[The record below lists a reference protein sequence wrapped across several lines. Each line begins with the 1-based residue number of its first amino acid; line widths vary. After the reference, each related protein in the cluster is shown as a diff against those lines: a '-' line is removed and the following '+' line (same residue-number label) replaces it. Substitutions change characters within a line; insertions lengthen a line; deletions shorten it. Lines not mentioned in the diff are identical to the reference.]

1 MSKSQPIFIYGIT
14 IKDDRG
20 KLKNCQLCGVKF
32 TMSVKEHQCKR
43 CKRAVCDK
51 CAPNKAQ
58 VQKADGLSKKAH
70 RLCNFC
76 KDESDSLKKFLEQ
89 YKISFNKDSFSQQW
103 LQSFGTDTTKAKNDF
118 FNALDDAKL
127 SKDTNAY
134 DIFKAKLEVV
144 INDIDGFV
152 NYSIKDFM
160 MAALKNVESQRQK
173 EVVKTSILRVAGT
186 FLLLYPQIGYSHEI
200 VLITY
205 FLLCFASEA
214 SAYILL
220 TAIYAHIIPSQL
232 YPKTTTKYDLLNENA
247 IVVGVLKDALQVDTN
262 DMSVIKSFLSQKL
275 RCYLVTLSINL
286 FLFET
291 TFFIISS
298 VLMSGSNGQMD
309 LLAQMAVL
317 CQLSNQ
323 EMQKNKFNHEET
335 ELFMLRSLRTNQ
347 LSVLYKQTQNCDFES
362 YKKVYIT
369 TRSDSIKV
377 DNLNLSARQSMI
389 KPDMQKVNEI
399 NQKLQD
405 QIDRRDQE
413 LKKLNDEIIQLRDKI
428 KQLQKENQ
436 ILINQQQNNDS
447 EMYKNKLNDLRIDNQ
462 QLKSQIEQLK
472 NEISKS
478 KLQKEDDSKRY
489 NPIIQKTE
497 TIDSD
502 YENDLEEISQFKIKY
517 EQQIKNLKKQA
528 EEKKQQQNQPNQI
541 QIDELKE
548 NYENKI
554 KLLQKQVI
562 QLQQQNNTEDIRDLK
577 IQNQQLQMKLEKM
590 KDEKNKNELI
600 QQKNDE
606 IDLLTELNEELTKEN
621 QRLSKQFRDLKSQS
635 GASSAQQIKVLEEQN
650 KLMESKLEQYN
661 LLIQELMNN
670 INKVKIEKQK
680 QMEFSDL
687 KLKQKEDLEDV
698 KMVAEIRTVQ
708 TQLLKGMLKEN
719 QAQLTDII
727 NAITQMRQ
735 ILEKSKSLKL

>member
-20 KLKNCQLCGVKF
+20 KLKNCQLCGAKF
-32 TMSVKEHQCKR
+32 SMSVKEHQCKR

-58 VQKADGLSKKAH
+58 VQKADGLSKKSH

-76 KDESDSLKKFLEQ
+76 KDESDSLKRFLEQ

-103 LQSFGTDTTKAKNDF
+103 LQSFGTDIAKAKNDF
-118 FNALDDAKL
+118 LNALDDAKL

-160 MAALKNVESQRQK
+160 VAALKNVESFRQK

-186 FLLLYPQIGYSHEI
+186 LLLLYPQIGYSHEV

-220 TAIYAHIIPSQL
+220 TAIYAHILPSQL
-232 YPKTTTKYDLLNENA
+232 YPKTNTKYDLVNENA
-247 IVVGVLKDALQVDTN
+247 IVVGILRDALQVDSN

-298 VLMSGSNGQMD
+298 VLMSGSNGYMD

-317 CQLSNQ
+317 FQLSNQ

-389 KPDMQKVNEI
+389 KPDMQKVSEI
-399 NQKLQD
+399 NQKLQE
-405 QIDRRDQE
+405 QVDRRDLE
-413 LKKLNDEIIQLRDKI
+413 NKKLNEEIIQLRDKV
-428 KQLQKENQ
+428 KQLQKENS
-436 ILINQQQNNDS
+436 ILLSQQQNNDS
-447 EMYKNKLNDLRIDNQ
+447 EMYKIKLHEMRIDNSD
-462 QLKSQIEQLK
+462 LKSQIEQLK
-472 NEISKS
+472 NEISKY
-478 KLQKEDDSKRY
+478 KLQIEDDTKQK
-489 NPIIQKTE
+489 ITKQKTE
-497 TIDSD
+497 TMDSD
-502 YENDLEEISQFKIKY
+502 YENDLQEISQFKLKY
-517 EQQIKNLKKQA
+517 EQQIRNLKKQA
-528 EEKKQQQNQPNQI
+528 DEKKQQNQPNQI
-541 QIDELKE
+541 QIDEIKE

-562 QLQQQNNTEDIRDLK
+562 QLQSQDNTEEIRDLK
-577 IQNQQLQMKLEKM
+577 IQNQQLQKKLEKM
-590 KDEKNKNELI
+590 KDEKNKSELI
-600 QQKNDE
+600 LQKNDE
-606 IDLLTELNEELTKEN
+606 IELLTELNEELTKEN
-621 QRLSKQFRDLKSQS
+621 QRLAKQLRDLKSQS

-650 KLMESKLEQYN
+650 KLLELKLEQYH
-661 LLIQELMNN
+661 LLIQELVN
-670 INKVKIEKQK
+670 IIGKVKYEKQK
-680 QMEFSDL
+680 QLEFSDM
-687 KLKQKEDLEDV
+687 KFKQKEDLEDV

-719 QAQLTDII
+719 QAQLSDLMS
-727 NAITQMRQ
+727 NITQMRQ
-735 ILEKSKSLKL
+735 VLEKSKSLKL

>member
-20 KLKNCQLCGVKF
+20 KLKNCQLCGAKF

-58 VQKADGLSKKAH
+58 VQKADGLSKKTH

-76 KDESDSLKKFLEQ
+76 KDESDSLKRFLEQ

-160 MAALKNVESQRQK
+160 VAALKNVESFRQK

-186 FLLLYPQIGYSHEI
+186 LLLLYPQIGYSHEI

-220 TAIYAHIIPSQL
+220 TAIYAHILPSQL
-232 YPKTTTKYDLLNENA
+232 YPKANTKYDLANENS
-247 IVVGVLKDALQVDTN
+247 IVVGVLKDALQVDLN

-275 RCYLVTLSINL
+275 RQYLVTFSINL

-298 VLMSGSNGQMD
+298 VLMSGSNGYMD

-389 KPDMQKVNEI
+389 KPDMQKVSEI
-399 NQKLQD
+399 NQKLQEQVD
-405 QIDRRDQE
+405 KRDLE
-413 LKKLNDEIIQLRDKI
+413 NKKLNEEIIQLRDKV
-428 KQLQKENQ
+428 KQLQKENS
-436 ILINQQQNNDS
+436 ILLNQQQNNDS
-447 EMYKNKLNDLRIDNQ
+447 EMYKIKLHEMRIDNSE
-462 QLKSQIEQLK
+462 LKSQIEQLK
-472 NEISKS
+472 NEISKL
-478 KLQKEDDSKRY
+478 KLQKDDDTRWNATK
-489 NPIIQKTE
+489 QKTE

-502 YENDLEEISQFKIKY
+502 YENDLQEISQFKLKY

-528 EEKKQQQNQPNQI
+528 EEKKLQNQPNTM

-548 NYENKI
+548 SYENKI
-554 KLLQKQVI
+554 KLLQKQVQ
-562 QLQQQNNTEDIRDLK
+562 QLQQQDNIEEIRDLK
-577 IQNQQLQMKLEKM
+577 IQNQQLQKKLEKM
-590 KDEKNKNELI
+590 KDEKSKSELL

-635 GASSAQQIKVLEEQN
+635 GTSSAQQIKVLEEQN
-650 KLMESKLEQYN
+650 KLLEMKLEQYN
-661 LLIQELMNN
+661 LLIQELMIN
-670 INKVKIEKQK
+670 INKVKLEKQK
-680 QMEFSDL
+680 QLEFSDL

-719 QAQLTDII
+719 QAQLSDLIA
-727 NAITQMRQ
+727 AITQMRQ
-735 ILEKSKSLKL
+735 ILEKSKTLKL

>member
-20 KLKNCQLCGVKF
+20 KLKNCQLCGAKF

-58 VQKADGLSKKAH
+58 VQKADGLSKKSH

-76 KDESDSLKKFLEQ
+76 KDESDSLKRFLEQ
-89 YKISFNKDSFSQQW
+89 YKICFNKDSFSQQW
-103 LQSFGTDTTKAKNDF
+103 LQSFGTDTTKAKTDF
-118 FNALDDAKL
+118 QNALDDAKL

-160 MAALKNVESQRQK
+160 VAALKNVESFRQK

-186 FLLLYPQIGYSHEI
+186 LLLLYPQIGYSHEI

-214 SAYILL
+214 SVYILL
-220 TAIYAHIIPSQL
+220 TAIYAHILPSQL
-232 YPKTTTKYDLLNENA
+232 YPKTNTKYDLVNENA
-247 IVVGVLKDALQVDTN
+247 IVVGILKDALQVDSN

-275 RCYLVTLSINL
+275 RTYLITLSINL

-298 VLMSGSNGQMD
+298 VLMSGSNGYMD

-323 EMQKNKFNHEET
+323 ELQKNKFNHEET

-389 KPDMQKVNEI
+389 KPDMQKVSEI
-399 NQKLQD
+399 NQKLQE
-405 QIDRRDQE
+405 QVDRRDQE
-413 LKKLNDEIIQLRDKI
+413 MKKLNDEIIQLRDKI
-428 KQLQKENQ
+428 KQLQKENS
-436 ILINQQQNNDS
+436 ILLNQQQNNDS
-447 EMYKNKLNDLRIDNQ
+447 EMYKIKLHEMRIDNSE
-462 QLKSQIEQLK
+462 LKSQIEQLK
-472 NEISKS
+472 NEISKY
-478 KLQKEDDSKRY
+478 KLEKEDDSRF
-489 NPIIQKTE
+489 NPKKQKTE

-502 YENDLEEISQFKIKY
+502 YENDLQEISQFKLKY

-554 KLLQKQVI
+554 KLLQKQII
-562 QLQQQNNTEDIRDLK
+562 QLQQQDNSEEIRDLK
-577 IQNQQLQMKLEKM
+577 IQNQQLLKKLEKI
-590 KDEKNKNELI
+590 KDDKNKNELI

-621 QRLSKQFRDLKSQS
+621 QRLIKQFRDLKSQS

-650 KLMESKLEQYN
+650 KLLESKLEQYHS
-661 LLIQELMNN
+661 LIQELFN
-670 INKVKIEKQK
+670 IIDKVKIEKQK
-680 QMEFSDL
+680 LLEFSEM
-687 KLKQKEDLEDV
+687 KFKQKEDLEDV
-698 KMVAEIRTVQ
+698 KMVAEIRTIQ

-719 QAQLTDII
+719 QAQLSELIS
-727 NAITQMRQ
+727 NITQMRQ
-735 ILEKSKSLKL
+735 VLQKSKSLKL

>member
-1 MSKSQPIFIYGIT
+1 MSKSQPIFIYGIP

-20 KLKNCQLCGVKF
+20 KLKNCQLCGAKF

-58 VQKADGLSKKAH
+58 VQKADGLSKKSH

-76 KDESDSLKKFLEQ
+76 KDESDSLKRFLEQ

-103 LQSFGTDTTKAKNDF
+103 LQSFGTDTAKAKNDF
-118 FNALDDAKL
+118 LNALDDAKL

-160 MAALKNVESQRQK
+160 VAALKNVESFRQK

-186 FLLLYPQIGYSHEI
+186 LLLLYPQIGYSHEV

-220 TAIYAHIIPSQL
+220 TAIYAHILPSQL
-232 YPKTTTKYDLLNENA
+232 YPKANTKYDLVNENA
-247 IVVGVLKDALQVDTN
+247 IVVGILRDALQVDSN

-298 VLMSGSNGQMD
+298 VLMSGSNGYMD

-389 KPDMQKVNEI
+389 KPDMQKVSEI
-399 NQKLQD
+399 NQKLQE
-405 QIDRRDQE
+405 QVDRRDLE
-413 LKKLNDEIIQLRDKI
+413 NKKLNEEIIQLRDKV
-428 KQLQKENQ
+428 KQLQKENS
-436 ILINQQQNNDS
+436 ILLSQQQNNDS
-447 EMYKNKLNDLRIDNQ
+447 EMYKIKLHEMRIDNSD
-462 QLKSQIEQLK
+462 LKSQIEQLK
-472 NEISKS
+472 NEISKY
-478 KLQKEDDSKRY
+478 KLQIEGGAKEKATK
-489 NPIIQKTE
+489 QKTE
-497 TIDSD
+497 TVDSD
-502 YENDLEEISQFKIKY
+502 YENDLQEISQFKQKY
-517 EQQIKNLKKQA
+517 EQQIRNLKKQA
-528 EEKKQQQNQPNQI
+528 EEKKQQNQPNQI

-562 QLQQQNNTEDIRDLK
+562 QLQSQDNTEEIRDLK
-577 IQNQQLQMKLEKM
+577 IQNQQLQKKLEKM
-590 KDEKNKNELI
+590 KDERNKSELI

-606 IDLLTELNEELTKEN
+606 IELITELNEELTKEN
-621 QRLSKQFRDLKSQS
+621 QRLAKQLRDLKSQS

-650 KLMESKLEQYN
+650 KLLELKLEQYQI
-661 LLIQELMNN
+661 LIQELVN
-670 INKVKIEKQK
+670 IIDKVKYQKQK
-680 QMEFSDL
+680 QLEFSDM
-687 KLKQKEDLEDV
+687 KFKQKEDLEDV

-719 QAQLTDII
+719 QAQISDLIS
-727 NAITQMRQ
+727 NITQMRQ
-735 ILEKSKSLKL
+735 VLEKSKSLKL

>member
-1 MSKSQPIFIYGIT
+1 MSKQQPIFIYGIT

-20 KLKNCQLCGVKF
+20 KLKNCQLCGAKF

-76 KDESDSLKKFLEQ
+76 KDESDSLKRFLEQ

-118 FNALDDAKL
+118 YNALDDAKL

-160 MAALKNVESQRQK
+160 VAALKNVESFRQK

-186 FLLLYPQIGYSHEI
+186 LLLLYPQIGYSHEI

-220 TAIYAHIIPSQL
+220 TAIYAHILPSQL
-232 YPKTTTKYDLLNENA
+232 YPKANTKYDLVNENS
-247 IVVGVLKDALQVDTN
+247 IVVGVLKDALQVDLN

-275 RCYLVTLSINL
+275 RQYLVTFSINL

-298 VLMSGSNGQMD
+298 VLMSGSNGYMD

-389 KPDMQKVNEI
+389 KPDMQKVSEI
-399 NQKLQD
+399 NQKLQE
-405 QIDRRDQE
+405 QVDRRDLE
-413 LKKLNDEIIQLRDKI
+413 NKKLNEEIIQLRDKV
-428 KQLQKENQ
+428 KQLQKENS
-436 ILINQQQNNDS
+436 ILLNQQQNNDS
-447 EMYKNKLNDLRIDNQ
+447 EMYKIKLHEMRIDNSE
-462 QLKSQIEQLK
+462 LKSQIEQLK
-472 NEISKS
+472 NEISKL
-478 KLQKEDDSKRY
+478 KLQKEDDARSNATK
-489 NPIIQKTE
+489 QKTE

-502 YENDLEEISQFKIKY
+502 YENDLQEISQFKLKY
-517 EQQIKNLKKQA
+517 EQQIRNLKKQA
-528 EEKKQQQNQPNQI
+528 EEKKLQNQPNTM

-548 NYENKI
+548 SYENKI
-554 KLLQKQVI
+554 KLLQKQVQ
-562 QLQQQNNTEDIRDLK
+562 QLQQQDNIEEIRDLK
-577 IQNQQLQMKLEKM
+577 IQNQQLQKKLEKM
-590 KDEKNKNELI
+590 KDEKSKSELL

-635 GASSAQQIKVLEEQN
+635 GTSSAQQIKVLEEQN
-650 KLMESKLEQYN
+650 KLLEMKLDQYN
-661 LLIQELMNN
+661 LLIQELMVN
-670 INKVKIEKQK
+670 INKVKLEKQK
-680 QMEFSDL
+680 QLEFSDL
-687 KLKQKEDLEDV
+687 KFKQKEDLEDV

-708 TQLLKGMLKEN
+708 TQLLKGLLKEN
-719 QAQLTDII
+719 QAQLSDLIA
-727 NAITQMRQ
+727 AITQMRQ